1 MRECPAVGKGGGI
14 AERIGTEDGISP
26 APARA
31 GRVERSEPISDRVD
45 PDGKNMTAIVMMEG
59 PDTLG
64 RRVRYA
70 PDRYRL
76 VANLRST

>member
-1 MRECPAVGKGGGI
+1 LSAAKSIR
-14 AERIGTEDGISP
+14 DG
-26 APARA
+26 
-31 GRVERSEPISDRVD
+31 VD
-45 PDGKNMTAIVMMEG
+45 PDGKNMTAIVTAEG
-59 PDTLG
+59 PVTLD